1 MQGEGSVI
9 REAKIGVMGLEAK
22 TIPRRWRGKEQP
34 LEWESL
40 QKEPALLNLGF

>member
-1 MQGEGSVI
+1 MI

-22 TIPRRWRGKEQP
+22 TVPRRWRGKGQP
-34 LEWESL
+34 LERESL